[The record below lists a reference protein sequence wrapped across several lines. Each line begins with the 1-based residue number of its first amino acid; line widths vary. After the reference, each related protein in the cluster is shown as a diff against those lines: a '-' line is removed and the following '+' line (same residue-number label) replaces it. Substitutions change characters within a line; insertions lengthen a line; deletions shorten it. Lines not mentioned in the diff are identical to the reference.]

1 MGNSI
6 GESTI
11 FTVTGGRSIQL
22 SADGA
27 PKYKAG
33 GVTIDWDYVPAVA
46 VDTTFEDNVV
56 VAAGTKALRYG
67 SVVYRLSGGKYGLAD
82 GSTTLTRGE
91 VYLVNETW
99 LEEDVK
105 SNHPGVID
113 GGRVFKDRVFAGI
126 TAVNEVQ
133 RLTVTATG
141 GTFVLMFTYGGV
153 TKATAPIAYNASGAT
168 ATAALEALSNI
179 GTGNVVVTKSSA
191 DFIVTFGGTLAG
203 TDVPSLVVDGSLA
216 TGGTVVQSVTTAGV
230 KSTPTFANLNAAMPG
245 IVYAID

>member
-11 FTVTGGRSIQL
+11 FTVTSGRSIQL

-46 VDTTFEDNVV
+46 VDTTYEDTVTV
-56 VAAGTKALRYG
+56 PAGTKALRYG
-67 SVVYRLSGGKYGLAD
+67 SAVYRLGSGKYGLAD
-82 GSTTLTRGE
+82 ASTTLTRGE

-113 GGRVFKDRVFAGI
+113 GGRVFKDRVLAGVA
-126 TAVNEVQ
+126 AVNEVQ

-141 GTFVLMFTYGGV
+141 GTFNVIFTYGGV
-153 TKATAPIAYNASGAT
+153 TKSTGAIAYNAT
-168 ATAALEALSNI
+168 AGTLQTALEGLTNI
-179 GTGNVVVTKSSA
+179 GTGNVAVTKSSA
-191 DFIVTFGGTLAG
+191 DFILTFQGTLAG
-203 TDVPSLVVDGSLA
+203 TDVPSVVVDGTAA

-230 KSTPTFANLNAAMPG
+230 RSTPTFANLNTAMPG